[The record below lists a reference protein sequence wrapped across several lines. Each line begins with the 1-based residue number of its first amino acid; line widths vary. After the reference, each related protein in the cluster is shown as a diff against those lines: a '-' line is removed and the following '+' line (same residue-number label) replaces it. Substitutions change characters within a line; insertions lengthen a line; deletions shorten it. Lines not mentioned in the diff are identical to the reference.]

1 MSTQPPA
8 IYFRRENLRTQTP
21 ADAQRQ
27 KASGEIWGAPA
38 QQSIFACV
46 KAYIGNLPANV
57 KGIEFITPIPHDP
70 NYSTPWEAHWYHGYT
85 PGVRLNGQGFAYIPA
100 TVVKIV

>member
-8 IYFRRENLRTQTP
+8 IYFRRQNLTTQTP
-21 ADAQRQ
+21 AVAQIQ

-46 KAYIGNLPANV
+46 KAYIGNLPVGQN
-57 KGIEFITPIPHDP
+57 GIEFTTPIPHDP

-85 PGVRLNGQGFAYIPA
+85 PGVRLNSQGFAYIPA